1 MKQRILISAL
11 LALTL
16 SITPL
21 STAWAN
27 GASSPGQAA
36 SQAKSA
42 HGGKVLSSKD
52 AGNSYRV
59 KLLLDNGRVKTVTI
73 SKGQKSR

>member
-1 MKQRILISAL
+1 MKQRILLITV

-16 SITPL
+16 SLPPFGP
-21 STAWAN
+21 AWAN

-36 SQAKSA
+36 SVAKSM

-52 AGNSYRV
+52 AGKAYRV
-59 KLLLDNGRVKTVTI
+59 KLLLDNGRVKTVTV
-73 SKGQKSR
+73 SKGQ